1 MAVSLLL
8 LVNSALF
15 VAIFV
20 SGSVVLPKYGAKW
33 LPAILHG
40 DWYRLITAGYLHV
53 QFLHI
58 LMNMM
63 GLFNLGP
70 LVEEVSGQGACSRS
84 IRWRRFS
91 DSC

>member
-1 MAVSLLL
+1 MFQAAPREGFTDKLIPDGKMAVALLL

-20 SGSVVLPKYGAKW
+20 SGSPVLPKYGAKW

-58 LMNMM
+58 LMI
-63 GLFNLGP
+63 
-70 LVEEVSGQGACSRS
+70 A
-84 IRWRRFS
+84 
-91 DSC
+91 